1 MRRLVARLSLVGAVT
16 APLVG
21 FFFVGCVQPSTLGNP
36 SAAGGGTSGGRG
48 GSGGGGGTS
57 AASTAPPPVI
67 YLDASMNGPDL
78 KEPEDLTP
86 PLPTGD
92 ANCGSATSTATRQPA
107 DVLLVLDRSG
117 SMDYSIAE
125 DCYCTQQSGGGGTV
139 CSNTSNCTTRWP
151 SLTSA
156 VDATLTATTGSI
168 NWGLKLYSSTGNGC
182 TVSNGV
188 EVAVSGTSVSTV
200 QTQIGSTKPGG
211 NTPTAQAITAA
222 TAYLKT
228 VNDNNNHVILL
239 STDGEPNC
247 ASGGSSTPN
256 VQATVDAITAA
267 KSAGFLVYVIGIGP
281 QAALTN
287 LQSFAVAGGTGS
299 YYPATS
305 PQALTDAF
313 ASISKLVATCV
324 FTSTQPPPAP
334 DNVAVYLNKNLV
346 TKDDLN
352 GWTFGSDTQ
361 TIILNGT
368 ACDEAMTANSAVQIL
383 FGCPGGPPPPSVIP

>member
-1 MRRLVARLSLVGAVT
+1 MKNFLYSMMLVGVT
-16 APLVG
+16 VLSFAAML
-21 FFFVGCVQPSTLGNP
+21 FVGCGSPDQLGQ
-36 SAAGGGTSGGRG
+36 
-48 GSGGGGGTS
+48 GSGGGGGVAGAVVINPDASVSSKGGAGGSGTS
-57 AASTAPPPVI
+57 GAPPNP
-67 YLDASMNGPDL
+67 
-78 KEPEDLTP
+78 
-86 PLPTGD
+86 D
-92 ANCGSATSTATRQPA
+92 ANCGSTTSSTSHEPA

-125 DCYCTQQSGGGGTV
+125 DCYCTQPSGGGGGQV
-139 CSNTSNCTTRWP
+139 CSNTSNCTKRWP

-182 TVSNGV
+182 TVSSGV
-188 EVAVSGTSVSTV
+188 EVAISGTSVATI
-200 QTQIGSTKPGG
+200 QTQIGNTSPGG

-222 TAYLKT
+222 TTYLKT

-239 STDGEPNC
+239 ATDGEPNC

-287 LQSFAVAGGTGS
+287 LQSFAVAGGSGN

-324 FTSTQPPPAP
+324 FTSTKPPPAP

-346 TKDDLN
+346 TKDDVN
-352 GWTFGSDTQ
+352 GWSFGSDTQ

-368 ACDEAMTANSAVQIL
+368 SCDEAMTADSAVQIL
-383 FGCPGGPPPPSVIP
+383 FGCPGGPPPLSTIP

>member
-1 MRRLVARLSLVGAVT
+1 MKKFMYSMMLVGVTVLSLA
-16 APLVG
+16 AML
-21 FFFVGCVQPSTLGNP
+21 FVGCGSPDQIGQGS
-36 SAAGGGTSGGRG
+36 
-48 GSGGGGGTS
+48 SGGGGVAGAVVINPDASVSSKGGAGGSGTS
-57 AASTAPPPVI
+57 GAPPNP
-67 YLDASMNGPDL
+67 
-78 KEPEDLTP
+78 
-86 PLPTGD
+86 D
-92 ANCGSATSTATRQPA
+92 ANCGSTTSSTSHEPA

-239 STDGEPNC
+239 ATDGEPNC